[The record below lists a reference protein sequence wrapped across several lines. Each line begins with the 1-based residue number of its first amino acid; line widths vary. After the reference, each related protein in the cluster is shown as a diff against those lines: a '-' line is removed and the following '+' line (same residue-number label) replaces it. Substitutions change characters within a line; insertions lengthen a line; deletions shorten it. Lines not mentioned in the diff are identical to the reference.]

1 MGIEQASCLSLNIG
15 GIETEIYKK
24 NSNEN
29 YNRYQSNEQINTST
43 RTNTRSDSSSQTLNN
58 NNKIILI
65 QKCMRLYLAKK
76 RFKQVTELLKNI
88 IELDNPV
95 NLISDKKISSKLL
108 SENKGEQL
116 YKELILKKKIM
127 PYEDT
132 PYYRK
137 NIKYYRPNKYLLSTK
152 LIFIDKYKNNNLYKG
167 TWTLEKIFHGFGTF
181 YISGNKYEGFWNFGK
196 LEGECRYFLSNNDYF
211 IGNFVGG
218 QAQGKGTYIHSDGTI
233 YEGEW
238 KNDQPYGKGKELF
251 EDGSYFEGFYENGI
265 KKKGTFK
272 WNDGS
277 YYDGEIK
284 NNLFE
289 GNGTFHWKEGREY
302 KGSWKG
308 GKMCGFGI
316 MKNVDGS
323 IYEGNFENGKREG
336 YGKYIWNKN
345 KYYEG
350 FWKKG
355 KQEGKGYFYY
365 KGKGNYYVWKE
376 GKILNN
382 NNNIN
387 IDENNSRF
395 AVINSRS
402 ESILS
407 ANKSNYNRVDKIL
420 SRKYNNINYN
430 LNEITKKRTIKKF
443 KDNSRLM
450 AKNKLNGGSFSYIKR
465 KINNMDKNKIFKE
478 DIYNKTNK
486 NKKSLRRVSQTDY
499 SFNSKSIR
507 EYRNTYQSQTN
518 KLNQTQDNSKRKF
531 NIKK

>member
-1 MGIEQASCLSLNIG
+1 
-15 GIETEIYKK
+15 
-24 NSNEN
+24 
-29 YNRYQSNEQINTST
+29 
-43 RTNTRSDSSSQTLNN
+43 
-58 NNKIILI
+58 
-65 QKCMRLYLAKK
+65 
-76 RFKQVTELLKNI
+76 
-88 IELDNPV
+88 
-95 NLISDKKISSKLL
+95 
-108 SENKGEQL
+108 
-116 YKELILKKKIM
+116 
-127 PYEDT
+127 
-132 PYYRK
+132 
-137 NIKYYRPNKYLLSTK
+137 

-238 KNDQPYGKGKELF
+238 KNDQPYGNGKELF
-251 EDGSYFEGFYENGI
+251 GDGSYFKGFYENGI

-365 KGKGNYYVWKE
+365 KGKGNYYIWKE
-376 GKILNN
+376 GKIL

-478 DIYNKTNK
+478 DTHNKTNK

-507 EYRNTYQSQTN
+507 EYRSTYQSQTN